1 MKQNERLEALKALVC
16 VVQQH
21 TSLSQQTLSTPLVRA
36 LCFGVCRHYFRLE
49 ALANLL
55 VKKRP
60 KETDVWIILLMGL
73 YQLHY
78 MRMPDYAV
86 VKETVSLVV
95 SCKKVWAKGLI
106 NAVLRNFCRQETS
119 LLAQLETNPAF
130 IHGHPDWLVT
140 RIKQAWPLHWQNI
153 LQAND
158 QHPPMS
164 LRVNRLHHSVEAYL
178 ATLQAS
184 GKNATPIAHTS
195 SGIELATP
203 CEVHELPGFAAGEI
217 SVQDGAAQLAAT
229 LLDLS
234 PGLRVLDA
242 CAAPGG
248 KTGHM
253 LETEPHLSTCVAL
266 DVEPKRLVKINEN
279 LARLQLNAPSVT
291 VQLGN
296 ALDPNSWWD
305 RQLFD
310 RILLDAPC
318 SATGVIRRHPDIKLL
333 RTPDSIETVVNLQQQ
348 LLTTLW
354 PLLAPGG
361 KLIYAT
367 CSILPEENEQ
377 QIARFVAEQA
387 DCQCI
392 TESKPWG
399 HATGHGLQRLPGEQG
414 CDGFF
419 YAVLVKLS

>member
-1 MKQNERLEALKALVC
+1 MKQNERLEALQALIC
-16 VVQQH
+16 VVQNH
-21 TSLSQQTLSTPLVRA
+21 DSLSQLTLSTPLVRA

-49 ALANLL
+49 VLANLL

-60 KETDVWIILLMGL
+60 KEIEIWIILLMGL

-78 MRMPDYAV
+78 MRIPDYAV
-86 VKETVSLVV
+86 VKETVSLAV

-106 NAVLRNFCRQETS
+106 NAVLRNFCRQEAT
-119 LLAQLETNPAF
+119 LLEKLASHPAF
-130 IHGHPDWLVT
+130 IYGHPEWLIA
-140 RIKQAWPLHWQNI
+140 RIKQAWHEHWQAI

-158 QHPPMS
+158 QHPPMNI
-164 LRVNRLHHSVEAYL
+164 RVNRLHHRAEAYL

-184 GKNATPIAHTS
+184 GKTATRIAHTP
-195 SGIELATP
+195 SGIALTTP
-203 CEVHELPGFAAGEI
+203 CEVHELPGFAEGEVSI
-217 SVQDGAAQLAAT
+217 QDGAAQLAAT
-229 LLDLS
+229 LLDLI

-248 KTGHM
+248 KTGHI
-253 LETEPHLSTCVAL
+253 LETEPHLAACVAL
-266 DVEPKRLVKINEN
+266 DVEPTRMTKINEN
-279 LARLQLNAPSVT
+279 LARLRLNLPSVT

-305 RQLFD
+305 GLLFD

-333 RTPDSIETVVNLQQQ
+333 RTADSIQTVVKLQHE

-354 PLLAPGG
+354 PLLAKGG
-361 KLIYAT
+361 KLVYAT
-367 CSILPEENEQ
+367 CSILPEENEK

-387 DCQCI
+387 NCQCLI
-392 TESKPWG
+392 ESKPWA
-399 HATGHGLQRLPGEQG
+399 HATGHGFQLLPGEQG

-419 YAVLVKLS
+419 YAILIKT